1 MAALLRVGGNGESGL
16 KVNIGNNWAKR
27 FIIGEH
33 HEYAGKNMAVP
44 LLALIAYPDFSPF
57 HLAVPQMIFGSD
69 ILPGQTLF
77 NLKTVSADNGSL
89 CRGLNGMQLQTDGG
103 LALLDN
109 ADIVM
114 MPGWADARQQP
125 SPELAVA
132 LQNAYRRGAYVVG
145 LCLGAY
151 VLAYAGL
158 LDGCR
163 AATHWE
169 WEADFSARFPQ
180 VKLDTNALYIQEG
193 RRLTSAGTAA
203 ALDCSLSLVREYYGV
218 QTANRIAR
226 RMVVSPHREGGQA
239 QFIEQP
245 LPPSTQDA
253 RINLLLDFLREQL
266 HKTHSLDELAARTAM
281 SRRTFTRHFQKAT
294 GLSVGEWLLQERL
307 RRSCE
312 LLESTSL
319 SVESIA
325 EIVGFH
331 QAVSLRQHFR
341 QRFQVTPSAWR
352 RQFGA

>member
-114 MPGWADARQQP
+114 VPGWADARQQP

-132 LQNAYRRGAYVVG
+132 LQNAYRR
-145 LCLGAY
+145 
-151 VLAYAGL
+151 
-158 LDGCR
+158 
-163 AATHWE
+163 
-169 WEADFSARFPQ
+169 
-180 VKLDTNALYIQEG
+180 
-193 RRLTSAGTAA
+193 SAGY
-203 ALDCSLSLVREYYGV
+203 VIRYRY
-218 QTANRIAR
+218 
-226 RMVVSPHREGGQA
+226 
-239 QFIEQP
+239 F
-245 LPPSTQDA
+245 
-253 RINLLLDFLREQL
+253 
-266 HKTHSLDELAARTAM
+266 
-281 SRRTFTRHFQKAT
+281 
-294 GLSVGEWLLQERL
+294 
-307 RRSCE
+307 
-312 LLESTSL
+312 
-319 SVESIA
+319 
-325 EIVGFH
+325 
-331 QAVSLRQHFR
+331 
-341 QRFQVTPSAWR
+341 
-352 RQFGA
+352 